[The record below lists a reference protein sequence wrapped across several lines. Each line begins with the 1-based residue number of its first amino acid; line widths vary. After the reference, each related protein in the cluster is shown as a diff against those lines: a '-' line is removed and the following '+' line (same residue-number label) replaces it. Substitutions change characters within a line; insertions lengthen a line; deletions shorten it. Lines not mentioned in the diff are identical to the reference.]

1 MHMLLLGICLGVECL
16 GQNVQNVCQLLE
28 IIVPESGCMSLYS
41 PQQSMRRIPVGP
53 QSWQT
58 LFCFNYSC
66 FGGCVMVFHCGLV
79 CIEVM

>member
-41 PQQSMRRIPVGP
+41 RQQKYENSCGSTVLAGFVLIIAVLVG
-53 QSWQT
+53 
-58 LFCFNYSC
+58 
-66 FGGCVMVFHCGLV
+66 V
-79 CIEVM
+79 

>member
-1 MHMLLLGICLGVECL
+1 MNMKSYVCEKLRSEISGIKKHLGVECL

-41 PQQSMRRIPVGP
+41 PQQIPVGP

-58 LFCFNYSC
+58 LFCFILTIA
-66 FGGCVMVFHCGLV
+66 VLV
-79 CIEVM
+79 GV

>member
-1 MHMLLLGICLGVECL
+1 MLLLLGICLGVECL

-41 PQQSMRRIPVGP
+41 PQQIPVGP

-58 LFCFNYSC
+58 LFCFILTIAVLM
-66 FGGCVMVFHCGLV
+66 GV
-79 CIEVM
+79 